1 MKVRLIQIGKTDSD
15 YLARGIDEYKKRV
28 SHYLN
33 IEEIT
38 LKCLD
43 SATKQGVI
51 AQKNAE
57 GKLILGN
64 VTGKEP
70 IILLDEK
77 GKEFTSIEFAEY
89 LRKTQNQHFKRIN
102 FCIGGPFGFSDE
114 VLKNASQK
122 ISFSKM
128 TFSHQMIRLFFWEQ
142 LYRAN
147 TILKGEKYHHK

>member
-77 GKEFTSIEFAEY
+77 GIILAKGQDVRGSGLE
-89 LRKTQNQHFKRIN
+89 QH
-102 FCIGGPFGFSDE
+102 
-114 VLKNASQK
+114 LLALMAS
-122 ISFSKM
+122 SK
-128 TFSHQMIRLFFWEQ
+128 
-142 LYRAN
+142 
-147 TILKGEKYHHK
+147 